1 MIGGNI
7 ARTYEAGEMPKP
19 LEDVRDG
26 RKVKKEVPR
35 RLVGGGA
42 LRNLV
47 VDEDRAE
54 SREISEDGATDKD
67 QSSLAGPREGRIGDS
82 D

>member
-1 MIGGNI
+1 
-7 ARTYEAGEMPKP
+7 MPKP
-19 LEDVRDG
+19 LEHVREG

-47 VDEDRAE
+47 VDKDRAE
-54 SREISEDGATDKD
+54 SREISEDGAADKD
-67 QSSLAGPREGRIGDS
+67 QGSLAGPKKGRIGDS

>member
-1 MIGGNI
+1 M
-7 ARTYEAGEMPKP
+7 ARTYKAGEMPKP
-19 LEDVRDG
+19 LEDVRED

-67 QSSLAGPREGRIGDS
+67 QSSLAGPRKGRIGNS